1 MIFNNELHITLPDS
15 FREMDPAEY
24 SNLLVN
30 KNGEGAAFKDEE
42 AHIVVSLG
50 FKKAG
55 VLAGLAMKMADPVSV
70 MEKSLKR
77 AMASCNYRT
86 TGMVEADFGGTPAKG
101 IRYTYSAKDGS
112 GVMID
117 MVAESYVIRRP
128 GSLYYLHYYTR
139 AALEEE
145 NRGVKDAIVRSAE
158 W

>member
-1 MIFNNELHITLPDS
+1 MNFNFPAS

-24 SNLLVN
+24 SIFLVN

-42 AHIVVSLG
+42 AHIVISLG
-50 FKKAG
+50 CKKTGA
-55 VLAGLAMKMADPVSV
+55 LAGLALKMADPVST
-70 MEKSLKR
+70 MKKSLKR

-86 TGMVEADFGGTPAKG
+86 TGMIEADFGGTPAKG
-101 IRYTYSAKDGS
+101 IRYTYSAKDSS
-112 GVMID
+112 GAMID

-128 GSLYYLHYYTR
+128 GTLYYFHYYTR

-145 NRGVKDAIVRSAE
+145 NRGVKDAIVGSAE